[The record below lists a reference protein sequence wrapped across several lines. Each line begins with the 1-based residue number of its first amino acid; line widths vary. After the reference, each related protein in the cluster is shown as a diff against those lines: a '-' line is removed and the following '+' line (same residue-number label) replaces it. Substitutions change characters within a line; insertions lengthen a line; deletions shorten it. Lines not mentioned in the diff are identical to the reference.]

1 MGMLYAEQLEYM
13 ELDSMQER
21 HESEIKILNEID
33 KMAILL
39 ERGEGT
45 LEALEAKVEE
55 YIAHVKEHFADEEK
69 LMEEYD
75 FPSYEM
81 HKMAHDMFLVDL
93 TYAIKQWKHYE
104 DINKMINFV
113 RKTPEWLVMHVNSV
127 DRPTADYLAQ
137 KIKKS

>member
-1 MGMLYAEQLEYM
+1 MGMLYPEQLEYM
-13 ELDSMQER
+13 ALDSMQER

-33 KMAILL
+33 KMAMLL
-39 ERGEGT
+39 DRGEGM

-55 YIAHVKEHFADEEK
+55 YIAHVQEHFASEEK

-93 TYAIKQWKHYE
+93 NYATKQWKRYG

-127 DRPTADYLAQ
+127 DRPTADYLVQ
-137 KIKKS
+137 KIEK